1 MVATVIEDFN
11 SLAGPS
17 DIVPVME
24 AMTEHLSDADIQA
37 AGCAALSRMAL
48 RSVGACR
55 ACCGGHVDQRVVQ
68 HAAAVV
74 VLQWY
79 VTSACDFTV

>member
-1 MVATVIEDFN
+1 MVATVIDD
-11 SLAGPS
+11 SKSIAGAS

-24 AMTEHLSDADIQA
+24 AMTEHLSDADIQD

-55 ACCGGHVDQRVVQ
+55 VCGGHVDQRQ
-68 HAAAVV
+68 SESYTTPPR
-74 VLQWY
+74 LRY
-79 VTSACDFTV
+79 VTSARDFTV